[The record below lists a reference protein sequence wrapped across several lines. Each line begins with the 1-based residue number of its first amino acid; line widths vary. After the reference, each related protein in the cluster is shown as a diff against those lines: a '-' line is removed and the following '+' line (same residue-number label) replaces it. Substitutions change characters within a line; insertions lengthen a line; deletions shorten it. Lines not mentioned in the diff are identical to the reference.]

1 MSRAVG
7 SPWSP
12 HYPGLPRI
20 VGAASVDTFL
30 RTMERRREPLLF
42 SIMGG
47 ALLVAGVLIAL
58 GLATGARKHPALATP
73 ATPHATAQPIVV
85 LLRPKE
91 PSTAVMPPLAVSGD
105 RPERRRHERRHVRPR
120 ELPADLTLNPF

>member
-1 MSRAVG
+1 
-7 SPWSP
+7 
-12 HYPGLPRI
+12 LPRI

-58 GLATGARKHPALATP
+58 GLALGPRKPPALATAAP
-73 ATPHATAQPIVV
+73 LRATALPIVV
-85 LLRPKE
+85 LL
-91 PSTAVMPPLAVSGD
+91 PPTESLAAATSLAAAGD
-105 RPERRRHERRHVRPR
+105 RVERRRHGRRRAR
-120 ELPADLTLNPF
+120 LRDLPADLTLNPF